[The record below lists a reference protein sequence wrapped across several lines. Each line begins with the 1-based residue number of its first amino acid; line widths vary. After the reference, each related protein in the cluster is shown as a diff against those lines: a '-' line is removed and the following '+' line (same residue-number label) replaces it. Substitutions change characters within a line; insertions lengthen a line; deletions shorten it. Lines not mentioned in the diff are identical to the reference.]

1 MLAVDPLTT
10 TAIVFYPSF
19 QFYIVTIMSIV
30 EASFPTSFVD
40 TTHASSIGP
49 TGTDGAKEDEEQQEH
64 DDGGGIASTN
74 EEKTQENPRRAELRI
89 KREECM
95 TSMKQQL
102 EKSLMEMQDT
112 AKCLLNEIGTY
123 VQVTHDVMYSY
134 EQVLESQQ
142 TEAQRLEDV
151 SKSVVSATNP
161 FLNNAAG
168 NNNANRS

>member
-1 MLAVDPLTT
+1 
-10 TAIVFYPSF
+10 
-19 QFYIVTIMSIV
+19 MSILDTNFPS
-30 EASFPTSFVD
+30 SFADD
-40 TTHASSIGP
+40 TLASSIGP
-49 TGTDGAKEDEEQQEH
+49 TDGANEDEEQQQH
-64 DDGGGIASTN
+64 DGVAASTTSN
-74 EEKTQENPRRAELRI
+74 EKKTQEDPRRAELRV

-102 EKSLMEMQDT
+102 ETSLMEMQDT

-134 EQVLESQQ
+134 EQVLESQH

-161 FLNNAAG
+161 FLNSSNDAEK
-168 NNNANRS
+168 NNQSRT